1 MLTILFTICMF
12 WIFGKILVFGIKATW
27 GLSKLLFT
35 VVLLPFVLVGM
46 VLGGLLFLVL
56 YVSVIYRVH
65 GSIPY
70 CFLSIFYKKKTVSP
84 FIHFGFTVCS

>member
-12 WIFGKILVFGIKATW
+12 WIFGKILVFGIKAAW

-46 VLGGLLFLVL
+46 VLDGLLFLAFPILLIIGIV
-56 YVSVIYRVH
+56 
-65 GSIPY
+65 
-70 CFLSIFYKKKTVSP
+70 FLLASR
-84 FIHFGFTVCS
+84 

>member
-12 WIFGKILVFGIKATW
+12 WIFGKILVFGIKAAW

-46 VLGGLLFLVL
+46 VLGGLLFLAFPILLTIGIV
-56 YVSVIYRVH
+56 
-65 GSIPY
+65 
-70 CFLSIFYKKKTVSP
+70 FLLASR
-84 FIHFGFTVCS
+84 